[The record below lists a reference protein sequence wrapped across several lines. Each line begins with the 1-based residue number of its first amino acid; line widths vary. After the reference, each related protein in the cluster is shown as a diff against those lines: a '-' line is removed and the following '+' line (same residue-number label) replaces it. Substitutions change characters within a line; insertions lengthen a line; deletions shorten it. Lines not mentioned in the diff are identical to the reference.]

1 MTKYFLLLALLCG
14 ATCAGAQKIF
24 AKGFIITLAG
34 DTLRG
39 EILDE
44 PNETLSAQ
52 VLFKKNSTDAPSAY
66 LPKDIRGFG
75 LGENETFTSFTVP
88 FRMGLDNNANTK
100 KVVETRFLRLIESGT
115 IQLFKLYISDI
126 NYALFVRKNDLPL
139 EPLTLVINTVAG
151 TDSDLQKKILNSDT
165 VTFSKS
171 LMQGDYVFRR
181 FYYGTLQSLFLDC
194 PAAKMKDIPELEDNL
209 MTAVVRKYN
218 RSCGKS
224 FTPKQPIGKRFVIT
238 AVANGGASVYS
249 NSKRSS
255 NFAASVNAGGDIQYF
270 GIGININN
278 RLKSKR
284 ASEELVFNYG
294 VQQNNAKGINIPAK
308 RYQELVFR
316 HNILF
321 TPERKWTPHVS
332 AGMSFINAYT
342 GTLNVY
348 KREQII
354 RLSLAAGV
362 HYFFKNRSFIR
373 LETVFPDAP
382 GIRLSYAFRFD

>member
-14 ATCAGAQKIF
+14 ATCAPAQKIF
-24 AKGFIITLAG
+24 TKGFIITLAG

-44 PNETLSAQ
+44 PNETLSKQ
-52 VLFKKNSTDAPSAY
+52 VLFKKNSTDTPSAF

-88 FRMGLDNNANTK
+88 FRMGLNESANTK
-100 KVVETRFLRLIESGT
+100 KMVETRFLRLIESGT
-115 IQLFKLYISDI
+115 IQLFKLYVSDI
-126 NYALFVRKNDLPL
+126 NYALYVRKNDLPL
-139 EPLTLVINTVAG
+139 EPLTLVINTIAG
-151 TDSDLQKKILNSDT
+151 TEGNQQQKILNSDT

-171 LMQGDYVFRR
+171 LIQGDYVFRR

-194 PAAKMKDIPELEDNL
+194 PAAKMKGVPELEDDL
-209 MTAVVRKYN
+209 ITAVVRKYN

-224 FTPKQPIGKRFVIT
+224 FTPKQPIGKRFILT
-238 AVANGGASVYS
+238 AVTNGGASVYS
-249 NSKRSS
+249 NAKRSS
-255 NFAASVNAGGDIQYF
+255 SIVSSVNAGGDIMYVGF
-270 GIGININN
+270 GININN

-294 VQQNNAKGINIPAK
+294 TQLNNAKGINLPINA
-308 RYQELVFR
+308 YQEIVFR
-316 HNILF
+316 HNIMLNPERRF
-321 TPERKWTPHVS
+321 TPHFS
-332 AGMSFINAYT
+332 AGMGFIHAYT
-342 GTLNVY
+342 NSFGVY
-348 KREQII
+348 ERDYFI

-373 LETVFPDAP
+373 IETVFPDAP
-382 GIRLSYAFRFD
+382 GIRLSYAYRFD